1 MLSSIFGPKGA
12 FKSLT
17 FWGVIGALGGT
28 LVQSFDPSVLP
39 GQVESG
45 LQIAGTAIAVLGLRK
60 AHNKAVAQVADL
72 IGQLAEK
79 RRTQ

>member
-1 MLSSIFGPKGA
+1 MLSTIFGSKGA

-17 FWGVIGALGGT
+17 FWGVLGAVTGT
-28 LVQSFDPSVLP
+28 VVQHFEPTILP
-39 GQVESG
+39 EQVNTG
-45 LQIAGTAIAVLGLRK
+45 LQIAGLAITALGLRK
-60 AHNKAVAQVADL
+60 AQNQTVAHVAEL